1 MCQQRSWHA
10 IGSFSLGWFVFS
22 CFFRPISIIWAA
34 MEHVHSN
41 LKSSCAEQKDS
52 SHERESMIRELK
64 LDSMVEF
71 SVRLV
76 TLNFTHRMTS
86 LRR

>member
-1 MCQQRSWHA
+1 MLLVAEEHLQSHNKDARLVMFGQEIR
-10 IGSFSLGWFVFS
+10 
-22 CFFRPISIIWAA
+22 CF
-34 MEHVHSN
+34 
-41 LKSSCAEQKDS
+41 LKQKDS

-76 TLNFTHRMTS
+76 TLNFTIAWTS